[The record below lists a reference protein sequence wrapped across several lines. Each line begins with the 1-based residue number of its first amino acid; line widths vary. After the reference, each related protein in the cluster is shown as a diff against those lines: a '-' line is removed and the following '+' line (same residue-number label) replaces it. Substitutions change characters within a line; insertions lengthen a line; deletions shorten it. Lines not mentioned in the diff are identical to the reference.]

1 MARPVYLD
9 NNASTP
15 VDPKV
20 IEAMLPYFSE
30 HYGNASSG
38 GHAYGWAAD
47 EAVKQAREQVAA
59 LIGADDPKEIVFT
72 SGATEALSMAIRGI
86 AEGFESKDAH
96 IITVATEHR
105 AVIEPFQRLERIG
118 YDVTYLPVAEDGRV
132 DPAAVE
138 DALRDNTVLAA
149 IMWANNETGVLHPMP
164 EIKRRLRDHRVAL
177 LVDAT
182 QAAGKVP
189 VDIQD
194 IDLLA
199 CSAHKFYGPKGTGI
213 LYQKRGLSRRMRPLI
228 EGGGQQDE
236 RRGGTLN
243 VPGIVGM
250 GAAATIA
257 LETLESESARLQT
270 LRDKLEADLKS
281 ALPNTSVNGASAPR
295 LPQTSSVTFNGMK
308 AERLMRNLRG
318 LALSSGSACSSSNPK
333 PSHVLMA
340 MGLSDDAARAT
351 LRFSLGRFTTGED
364 VEAAIEQVTEAAE
377 KLKGRAAVNV

>member
-1 MARPVYLD
+1 MARQIYLD

-15 VDPKV
+15 VDPEV

-59 LIGADDPKEIVFT
+59 LIGADDPKEIIFT

-86 AEGFESKDAH
+86 AEGFESADAH

-105 AVIEPFQRLERIG
+105 AVLEPCRRLERMG

-132 DPAAVE
+132 DPGAVE
-138 DALRDNTVLAA
+138 DALRDNTILAA

-164 EIKRRLRDHRVAL
+164 EIKRRLRGHRAAL

-189 VDIQD
+189 FDVEG

-199 CSAHKFYGPKGTGI
+199 CSAHKFFGPKGTGI

-250 GAAATIA
+250 GTAATVA
-257 LETLESESARLQT
+257 LEKRESESDRLQT
-270 LRDKLEADLKS
+270 LRDKLEADLTA
-281 ALPNTSVNGASAPR
+281 ALSNVSVNGASAPR
-295 LPQTSSVTFNGMK
+295 LPQTSSLTFNGTK

-318 LALSSGSACSSSNPK
+318 LALSSGSACSSRNPK
-333 PSHVLMA
+333 PSHVLKA

-351 LRFSLGRFTTGED
+351 LRFSLGRFTTEED
-364 VEAAIEQVTEAAE
+364 VVAAIEQVIEASE
-377 KLKGRAAVNV
+377 KLKGRATVNV